1 MYNQL
6 CIAVTAHLH
15 NSKLLLNELDKGQE
29 VLPVQAILVQL
40 RRRFVG
46 GEQDEGAVLTQAR
59 EQLQHQPILGLTVT
73 ALCGSTKAA
82 AEAHTQAYK
91 PNSEPDAAD

>member
-1 MYNQL
+1 MYNRL
-6 CIAVTAHLH
+6 CTTVTDHLH

-59 EQLQHQPILGLTVT
+59 EQLQHQSNLEPCCDRIVLFNR
-73 ALCGSTKAA
+73 SRSRSS
-82 AEAHTQAYK
+82 QPYK
-91 PNSEPDAAD
+91 PHSESDAVN